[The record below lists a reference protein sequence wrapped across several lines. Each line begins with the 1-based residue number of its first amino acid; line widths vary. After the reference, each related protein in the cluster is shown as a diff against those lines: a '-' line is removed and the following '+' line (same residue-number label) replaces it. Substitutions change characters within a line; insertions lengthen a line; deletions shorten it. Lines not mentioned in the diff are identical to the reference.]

1 MSNDAADTY
10 LRSRRTVPERAW
22 GVGCRAWDLVSRPE
36 LRVTSESMPPG
47 TSETPHVHDL
57 ARQVFLVTTGRLEIE
72 IAGRVVT
79 AGPGEAIEVG
89 PGKVHQARNAGQ
101 VALEFV
107 VVANPTTDG
116 DRRVERAA
124 EAAPTGVARPAG
136 SDDVA
141 GLVRLRG
148 LMFEAMGLATDD
160 RRWEA
165 GAAAVIRAELATGAL
180 IGWVV
185 DAPDGDEGPAAG
197 GIAQFAARLPTPGAL
212 GLRRAHLSSMST
224 DPRWRRRGYARAV
237 LVALLADCRARDV
250 DVIEL
255 HATDAGRALYESN
268 GFVVRSGGPEMRL
281 VRPQ

>member
-1 MSNDAADTY
+1 MTTDAADPY
-10 LRSRRTVPERAW
+10 LRLRRTVPERAW

-57 ARQVFLVTTGRLEIE
+57 ARQVFLVTAGRLEIE
-72 IAGRVVT
+72 IAGQVVT

-89 PGKVHQARNAGQ
+89 PGEVHQARNAGQ

-116 DRRVERAA
+116 DRRVERPA

-136 SDDVA
+136 PDDVA

-165 GAAAVIRAELATGAL
+165 GAAEVIRAEMATGAL
-180 IGWVV
+180 T
-185 DAPDGDEGPAAG
+185 G
-197 GIAQFAARLPTPGAL
+197 GSWTLPTATMVSRPAGSRSSPPACR
-212 GLRRAHLSSMST
+212 RRARWGCVGLTCPRCRPTHVGDVAATPERSSLRSWPT
-224 DPRWRRRGYARAV
+224 
-237 LVALLADCRARDV
+237 
-250 DVIEL
+250 
-255 HATDAGRALYESN
+255 AGRGTST
-268 GFVVRSGGPEMRL
+268 
-281 VRPQ
+281 